1 MKSKQR
7 LDGVAPEFVWQLN
20 QHADRPDLCIIL
32 SGDASCEI
40 DGTADRSGVAGPDE
54 RASAFDAG
62 LAYMPSFVSRV
73 RSFPP
78 RP

>member
-7 LDGVAPEFVWQLN
+7 LDAVAPEFVWQLN

-40 DGTADRSGVAGPDE
+40 DGLPGPN
-54 RASAFDAG
+54 RMAIG
-62 LAYMPSFVSRV
+62 PRRRTSR
-73 RSFPP
+73 R
-78 RP
+78 